1 MISFALFTMSVLY
14 RSELGLSCGVS
25 SGVALPR
32 ILFLASAYSASRWAK
47 DFTCGEGRVCV
58 TDDPKDPLLEGRFK
72 IRICGGG
79 AAGRES
85 SWITIAVLI
94 GERLELPLESLEE
107 HKKKKIIRSKTRCKT
122 GTQNTGLT
130 WHTFLSDWFE
140 AFPLVFSPF
149 PKFKVKTNKNKIH
162 SIGDIIAW
170 GNLTKQYSHAASR
183 RGPLKPQ

>member
-1 MISFALFTMSVLY
+1 MTSFALFTMSVFY
-14 RSELGLSCGVS
+14 RSEMGLSCGVS

-47 DFTCGEGRVCV
+47 DLTCGEGRVCV

-107 HKKKKIIRSKTRCKT
+107 HQKM
-122 GTQNTGLT
+122 
-130 WHTFLSDWFE
+130 FYD
-140 AFPLVFSPF
+140 
-149 PKFKVKTNKNKIH
+149 
-162 SIGDIIAW
+162 
-170 GNLTKQYSHAASR
+170 Y
-183 RGPLKPQ
+183 

>member
-1 MISFALFTMSVLY
+1 MTSFALFTMSVFY
-14 RSELGLSCGVS
+14 RSEMGLSCGVS

-47 DFTCGEGRVCV
+47 DLTCGEGRVCV

-94 GERLELPLESLEE
+94 GERLEVPLESLEE
-107 HKKKKIIRSKTRCKT
+107 TFFMIIRVNQGALSKTW
-122 GTQNTGLT
+122 TQNTGMT
-130 WHTFLSDWFE
+130 WRTFLSDWFE

-149 PKFKVKTNKNKIH
+149 PKFNVKKKKKIIKT
-162 SIGDIIAW
+162 STGEI
-170 GNLTKQYSHAASR
+170 
-183 RGPLKPQ
+183 

>member
-1 MISFALFTMSVLY
+1 MGKVINFYTKKLASRTMMSFALFTMSVFY

-94 GERLELPLESLEE
+94 GERLELPLESLKE
-107 HKKKKIIRSKTRCKT
+107 HKKRWLWGVKQSALSKTW
-122 GTQNTGLT
+122 TQNTGLT

-149 PKFKVKTNKNKIH
+149 PKFKVKTNKN
-162 SIGDIIAW
+162 
-170 GNLTKQYSHAASR
+170 
-183 RGPLKPQ
+183 